1 VHVIR
6 LKIFVSSAKAAIDD
20 EEILSGKSLTYNRN
34 STGPRI
40 EPWGTP
46 DVTGKVGEVT
56 PRTVTC

>member
-1 VHVIR
+1 
-6 LKIFVSSAKAAIDD
+6 VSSAKAAIDD

-40 EPWGTP
+40 EAWGTP
-46 DVTGKVGEVT
+46 DVTGKVGEVA